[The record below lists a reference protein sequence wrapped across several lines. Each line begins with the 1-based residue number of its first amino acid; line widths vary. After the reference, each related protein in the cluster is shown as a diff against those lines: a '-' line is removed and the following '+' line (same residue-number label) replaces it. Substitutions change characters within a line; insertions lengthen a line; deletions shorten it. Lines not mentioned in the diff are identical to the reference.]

1 MTALLAMFVSAFPTL
16 VVPEPAPLLT
26 EPAWL
31 PQPVVAEDA
40 GTPEL
45 EYTYIEANYI
55 WTNLDVGDEKLDG
68 GEIIGSLE
76 LPLNFFGQVT
86 ASTQSDETD
95 INVYRI
101 GAGWHFGMI
110 PRLDLFAIV
119 SYLHVEADNA
129 SFDSKEDGIQGDLGV
144 RFLMTDRIELNA
156 KGIWQDIDDE
166 DDVGFGLGARFYLIE
181 RLSLGARVES
191 LDDDETYAVGLRFD
205 F

>member
-1 MTALLAMFVSAFPTL
+1 MSALLALLASSFPTL
-16 VVPEPAPLLT
+16 LVPEPAPLFS

-31 PQPVVAEDA
+31 PEPAYAALADA
-40 GTPEL
+40 PEL

-68 GEIIGSLE
+68 GELIGSLE
-76 LPLNFFGQVT
+76 LPLNLFGQIT

-95 INVYRI
+95 VNVYRI
-101 GAGWHFGMI
+101 GAGWHFGLI
-110 PRLDLFAIV
+110 PRLDLFAIL

-144 RFLMTDRIELNA
+144 RFLLSDKIELNA

-166 DDVGFGLGARFYLIE
+166 DDVGFGLGARFYLID
-181 RLSLGARVES
+181 RLSLGARVEV
-191 LDDDETYAVGLRFD
+191 LDSDETYAVGLRFD